1 MKKKLAVLVLSL
13 SSLLIFMPSF
23 STPADAQIRV
33 QIGRG
38 RHHDRDEHRG
48 WYRGR
53 RMRYYNYDVGR
64 TGYTQQV
71 YYVNG
76 RRYVRWVR
84 YY

>member
-13 SSLLIFMPSF
+13 SSLLIFLPSF
-23 STPADAQIRV
+23 TPADAQIRV
-33 QIGRG
+33 QIGRT
-38 RHHDRDEHRG
+38 RHYDRDRHSG
-48 WYRGR
+48 WYQGR
-53 RMRYYNYDVGR
+53 RMYYYNYNVGQPQYVR
-64 TGYTQQV
+64 QV

>member
-1 MKKKLAVLVLSL
+1 MKKKLAILVLSL
-13 SSLLIFMPSF
+13 SSLLVFLPSF
-23 STPADAQIRV
+23 TPADAQIRV

-38 RHHDRDEHRG
+38 RHYDRGEHRG
-48 WYRGR
+48 WYQGR
-53 RMRYYNYDVGR
+53 RMRYYTYNVGR
-64 TGYTQQV
+64 PEYVQQT